1 MSGITRR
8 NFIKG
13 IGTSVVLAPGIRLR
27 AAQADSRTHPALT
40 NIDRKFLP
48 TAQEVHTWHA
58 LKDSKGGPTLTGSPS
73 WHNYLEMLEK
83 EWRALGVKDIFRNPI
98 RYTRWYTT
106 EYPDDSNWSLQVDGK
121 KIRVANYG
129 ANSGHTPDNGVTGDL
144 VVYKDGM
151 PDEALRG
158 KIAVIVK
165 GPSPGLS
172 TGLDD
177 YEYLSNPET
186 FVNPLKPYDDQ
197 KALSPFPIMG
207 LGAAMEPLIRG
218 GAAGAVIA
226 MSLPFEATAGLYTF
240 GVPALHQMPTLYVD
254 RDTGANLAAAASS
267 GKRATLR
274 LIAKT
279 EEAEGYQLFGYL
291 PGKNYGTTDD
301 KQILLVTHTDGPSI
315 SQENGAIG
323 ILSIVKYFS
332 HIPQAQRPRSLML
345 FYDCRHFMP
354 GAERAFANQDYA
366 VSHPDVYSKVIASMG
381 IEHLGQTK
389 VEEGNGKAFHRTNV
403 PDLTTVYTTNNT
415 HMVDLAI
422 AAVKDNRVPRAQVQ
436 CPGRKGMHGGDQ
448 GPWYG
453 LGSIANRNQFPGV
466 AALGPLTGYWTTT
479 ARLDS
484 LDVNLFLTQM
494 ASMSQLCG
502 SLMLAELESI
512 KWAPGAPAFDGRGG
526 GRGAGRGT
534 SPG

>member
-1 MSGITRR
+1 MSSIKRR
-8 NFIKG
+8 TFIKG
-13 IGTSVVLAPGIRLR
+13 IGAAVAVAPGIRLR
-27 AAQADSRTHPALT
+27 AAMFDERAHPALT
-40 NIDRKFLP
+40 KVNRKFLP
-48 TAQEVHTWHA
+48 TAEEVRSWHA
-58 LKDSKGGPTLTGSPS
+58 TKDSKGGPTLTGSPS

-83 EWRALGVKDIFRNPI
+83 EWRTLGVRDIFRNPI

-106 EYPDDSNWSLQVDGK
+106 EFPDDSNWSLHVDGR

-129 ANSGHTPDNGVTGDL
+129 CNSGHTPDSGVTGEL
-144 VVYKDGM
+144 VVYKAGM
-151 PDEALRG
+151 PDDALRG

-165 GPSPGLS
+165 DLSPGLS
-172 TGLDD
+172 AGSDD
-177 YEYLSNPET
+177 YEYLSNPDT

-207 LGAAMEPLIRG
+207 LGAAMEPLIKA

-226 MSLPFEATAGLYTF
+226 MSLPYEATTGLYTF
-240 GVPALHQMPTLYVD
+240 AVPALHQMPTLYID
-254 RDTGANLAAAASS
+254 RDTGTEVAAAATA

-274 LIAKT
+274 LIATT
-279 EEAEGYQLFGYL
+279 EQAEGYQLFGYL
-291 PGKNYGTTDD
+291 PGKDYGTPDD
-301 KQILLVTHTDGPSI
+301 KQILLITHTDGPSI

-332 HIPQAQRPRSLML
+332 HIPQAERPRSLML

-354 GAERAFANQDYA
+354 GAERAFAKEDYA
-366 VSHPDVYSKVIASMG
+366 VGHPDVYSKVIASMG
-381 IEHLGQTK
+381 IEHLGQMK
-389 VEEGNGKAFHRTNV
+389 VEEGGGKRFHRTNV
-403 PDLTTVYTTNNT
+403 PDLTTVYTTNNK

-422 AAVKDNRVPRAQVQ
+422 ASVKDNGLPRTQVQ
-436 CPGRKGMHGGDQ
+436 CPGRKGLHGGEQ

-453 LGSIANRNQFPGV
+453 LGSIANRNRIPGV
-466 AALGPLTGYWTTT
+466 AGIGALTGYWTTT

-502 SLMLAELESI
+502 SLMLAELKSI
-512 KWAPGAPAFDGRGG
+512 NSAAQ
-526 GRGAGRGT
+526 
-534 SPG
+534 